1 MNQDQKKEKSAKE
14 AYKLIEPSIRR
25 DSVIGIGTGST
36 TNYFIEELNQARLD
50 IKGVVCSSEASA
62 ELIDNVYQVL
72 SLNEVHSIDFYVDGA
87 DEFNDR
93 KELIKGGGGA
103 LTREKILASCSET
116 FICIVDES
124 KFTNLLGSF
133 PLPIEVLEIARSAI
147 SRELMKMG
155 GKPIFRNGFTTD
167 NGHQIIDIHNLPMEV
182 PYELEEK
189 INNLPGVVENGIF
202 SKRKADV
209 ILSATDYEIKEIRSE
224 LKDKAEDYRKKFV
237 ELAVELDDEV
247 MEQYLEG
254 NEPDVNSLKACIRK
268 GTLKGNLFYERSESS
283 KNYYTN
289 YANTK
294 KRVNNKYF
302 NFCDI

>member
-14 AYKLIEPSIRR
+14 AFKLIEPSIRR

-36 TNYFIEELNQARLD
+36 TNYFIEELNQAKLD

-124 KFTNLLGSF
+124 KFTNLLGSY

-202 SKRKADV
+202 SKRKADI
-209 ILSATDYEIKEIRSE
+209 ILSATDSEIKEI
-224 LKDKAEDYRKKFV
+224 
-237 ELAVELDDEV
+237 
-247 MEQYLEG
+247 
-254 NEPDVNSLKACIRK
+254 I
-268 GTLKGNLFYERSESS
+268 
-283 KNYYTN
+283 
-289 YANTK
+289 
-294 KRVNNKYF
+294 
-302 NFCDI
+302 

>member
-50 IKGVVCSSEASA
+50 IKGVVCSSKASA

-202 SKRKADV
+202 SKRKADI
-209 ILSATDYEIKEIRSE
+209 ILSATDSEIKEIR
-224 LKDKAEDYRKKFV
+224 
-237 ELAVELDDEV
+237 
-247 MEQYLEG
+247 
-254 NEPDVNSLKACIRK
+254 
-268 GTLKGNLFYERSESS
+268 
-283 KNYYTN
+283 
-289 YANTK
+289 
-294 KRVNNKYF
+294 
-302 NFCDI
+302 

>member
-14 AYKLIEPSIRR
+14 AFKLIEPSIRR

-62 ELIDNVYQVL
+62 ELINNVYQVL

-103 LTREKILASCSET
+103 LTREKILASCSDT

-202 SKRKADV
+202 SKRKADI
-209 ILSATDYEIKEIRSE
+209 ILSATDSEIKEIR
-224 LKDKAEDYRKKFV
+224 
-237 ELAVELDDEV
+237 
-247 MEQYLEG
+247 
-254 NEPDVNSLKACIRK
+254 
-268 GTLKGNLFYERSESS
+268 
-283 KNYYTN
+283 
-289 YANTK
+289 
-294 KRVNNKYF
+294 
-302 NFCDI
+302 

>member
-14 AYKLIEPSIRR
+14 AYKLIEPSISR

-202 SKRKADV
+202 SKRKADI
-209 ILSATDYEIKEIRSE
+209 ILSATDSEIKEIR
-224 LKDKAEDYRKKFV
+224 
-237 ELAVELDDEV
+237 
-247 MEQYLEG
+247 
-254 NEPDVNSLKACIRK
+254 
-268 GTLKGNLFYERSESS
+268 
-283 KNYYTN
+283 
-289 YANTK
+289 
-294 KRVNNKYF
+294 
-302 NFCDI
+302 

>member
-202 SKRKADV
+202 SKRKADI
-209 ILSATDYEIKEIRSE
+209 ILSATDSEIKEIR
-224 LKDKAEDYRKKFV
+224 
-237 ELAVELDDEV
+237 
-247 MEQYLEG
+247 
-254 NEPDVNSLKACIRK
+254 
-268 GTLKGNLFYERSESS
+268 
-283 KNYYTN
+283 
-289 YANTK
+289 
-294 KRVNNKYF
+294 
-302 NFCDI
+302 